1 MMRSLFSGVSGL
13 QNHQTRMDVVG
24 NNISNIN
31 TTGFKKGRVNF
42 QDMLYQQLAG
52 AARPTEDVGGVNPKE
67 VGLGMSIASIDTIH
81 TQGSLQSTG
90 VGTDLAITGNG
101 FFILKEGANAY
112 YTRAGAFSADEQGN
126 LVNPSNG
133 WFVQGWM
140 AQEVGGTMVLDVS
153 RDTENIMIP
162 TGGKDPARATTTVN
176 FGCNLDKRMPYIP
189 AEGANELDVANGT
202 WTTSIKIYDSFG
214 EEHTLRAQMTRI
226 LDTPNDWNVL
236 LAVDPEADEEPGANA
251 LAVAAGLGEGGTAA
265 GGATNFTV
273 TFNNDGTLLSVTD
286 AAGNAI
292 GGPDAAGNLLM
303 PVAFNVITAAAGE
316 DGAPVRQEFEMN
328 LGTIGGFTNSMTQ
341 FAEKS
346 STKAFTQDGYTM
358 GYLENF
364 KIDQSGTITG
374 VYTNG
379 TNRTLGQIA
388 LASFSNQG
396 GLEKAG
402 ETAFVVSSNS
412 GTANIGPSGIAGK
425 GKIIAGTL
433 EMSNVDM
440 AAEFVDMI
448 VTQRGFQANS
458 RTIQT
463 ADQLLQELLQ
473 LKR

>member
-67 VGLGMSIASIDTIH
+67 VGLGMSVASIDTIH

-90 VGTDLAITGNG
+90 VGTDLAIMGNG
-101 FFILKEGANAY
+101 FFVLQEGTNAY
-112 YTRAGAFSADEQGN
+112 YTRAGAFSTDEDGS

-140 AQEVGGTMVLDVS
+140 AQEIDGTVVLDVS
-153 RDTENIMIP
+153 RDTENIVIP
-162 TGGKDPARATTTVN
+162 VGGKDPARATTTVD
-176 FGCNLDKRMPYIP
+176 FSCNLDKRTPFIP
-189 AEGANELDVANGT
+189 AEGANERDIAAGT
-202 WTTSIKIYDSFG
+202 WTTSIDIYDSFG
-214 EEHTLRAQMTRI
+214 DAHTLRAEITRVP
-226 LDTPNDWNVL
+226 DTANDWNVQL
-236 LAVDPEADEEPGANA
+236 LVDPEGDADAI
-251 LAVAAGLGEGGTAA
+251 AVAAGLGDGGTAA
-265 GGATNFTV
+265 GGPANFTV
-273 TFNNDGTLLSVTD
+273 TFSNGGTLLSVTD
-286 AAGNAI
+286 AAGNVI
-292 GGPDAAGNLLM
+292 GGPDAEGNLLM
-303 PVAFNVITAAAGE
+303 PMAYNVINAAPGE
-316 DGAPVRQEFEMN
+316 DGAPVRQEFSLN
-328 LGTIGGFTNSMTQ
+328 LGRIGAFTNSMTQ

-364 KIDQSGTITG
+364 KIDSSGVITG

-379 TNRTLGQIA
+379 TNRTLGQVA
-388 LASFSNQG
+388 LATFSNQG

-402 ETAFVVSSNS
+402 ETAFVVSNNS
-412 GTANIGPSGIAGK
+412 GDANVGPSGIADK

>member
-67 VGLGMSIASIDTIH
+67 VGLGMSVASIDTIH

-101 FFILKEGANAY
+101 FFVLKEGTNAY
-112 YTRAGAFSADEQGN
+112 YTRAGTFSADEEGN

-140 AQEVGGTMVLDVS
+140 AQEIDGTMVLDVS
-153 RDTENIMIP
+153 RDTENIVIP
-162 TGGKDPARATTTVN
+162 TGGKDPARETKMVN
-176 FGCNLDKRMPYIP
+176 FGCNLDKRTPYIP
-189 AEGANELDVANGT
+189 AEGANELDIANGT
-202 WTTSIKIYDSFG
+202 WTTSIKIYDRFG
-214 EEHTLRAQMTRI
+214 EEHTLRAQMTRVP
-226 LDTPNDWNVL
+226 DPTRPNDWEVQ
-236 LAVDPEADEEPGANA
+236 LAVDPEGDPEPGANA
-251 LAVAAGLGEGGTAA
+251 LAVVVGLSEDEAAA
-265 GGATNFTV
+265 GGPSNFFV
-273 TFNNDGTLLSVTD
+273 RFDNNGTLLGFTD
-286 AAGNAI
+286 EV
-292 GGPDAAGNLLM
+292 GNLIGNPDTTELRM
-303 PVAFNVITAAAGE
+303 WVEFTVMTAAPGE
-316 DGAPVRQEFEMN
+316 DGPARQGFWMN
-328 LGTIGGFTNSMTQ
+328 LGAIGGFTNSMTQ

-364 KIDQSGTITG
+364 KIDSSGTITG

-388 LASFSNQG
+388 LATFSNQG

-402 ETAFVVSSNS
+402 ETAFVVSNNS
-412 GTANIGPSGIAGK
+412 GDANIGPSGIAGK